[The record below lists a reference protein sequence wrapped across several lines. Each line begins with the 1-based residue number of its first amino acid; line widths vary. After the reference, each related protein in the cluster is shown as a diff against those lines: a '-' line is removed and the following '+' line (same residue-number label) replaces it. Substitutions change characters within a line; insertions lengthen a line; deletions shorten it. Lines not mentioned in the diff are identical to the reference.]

1 MLSSEEERKLQEFGI
16 HAVFLPHGFSVPQF
30 TYRKPKYLF
39 EKKANIF
46 FSGSNYRD
54 EETFFYIV
62 EQMRSLRP
70 DIMFHAVGQCSDWKK
85 RMSSME
91 NITVYPFLSDDYYS
105 LLSKCDYNFLPL
117 TFATANNALLEAQA
131 LGITSILPKI
141 SGNEK

>member
-1 MLSSEEERKLQEFGI
+1 MDFPFPSSHIESQNIYLKKKR
-16 HAVFLPHGFSVPQF
+16 
-30 TYRKPKYLF
+30 TYSF
-39 EKKANIF
+39 QAQTIETKKH
-46 FSGSNYRD
+46 
-54 EETFFYIV
+54 FFYIV